1 VRRKPGGSCSL
12 EIAANANDSTRWNRV
27 AGAHLKRSCSE
38 LEAEAR
44 LVIC

>member
-1 VRRKPGGSCSL
+1 MPQKPGGSYTF

-27 AGAHLKRSCSE
+27 AGAPLKRSCSE

-44 LVIC
+44 LGIC